1 MTVALDILNPVAIA
15 KDEQSQAERF
25 PPAPRLAGFDG
36 KTIGLFWNGKHHGG
50 TALERVKTALA
61 SRFPSL
67 RFRDYYGE
75 IGSSVR
81 HATTPQLDRMA
92 AECDAVVGTSAD

>member
-1 MTVALDILNPVAIA
+1 MTAELEILNPVAIA
-15 KDEQSQAERF
+15 KDEQTQTERF
-25 PPAPRLAGFDG
+25 APAPRLKSFEG

-50 TALERVKTALA
+50 TALERVKVQLGE
-61 SRFPSL
+61 RYPSL
-67 RFRDYYGE
+67 KFRDYYGE

-92 AECDAVVGTSAD
+92 AECDAVIGTSAD